1 MKNSLQSLK
10 KKRGNLKRRN
20 NQEIIK
26 KSDEKTSDFQT
37 VDKTAMVL
45 STVFFFGAGELVSLI
60 VVTVK
65 INP

>member
-1 MKNSLQSLK
+1 MKNNLQSLK

-37 VDKTAMVL
+37 VDKTAMAL
-45 STVFFFGAGELVSLI
+45 STLLFGV
-60 VVTVK
+60 
-65 INP
+65 